1 MRVMESYTENGECP
15 PEILEEDILE
25 AMKSV
30 KGYLDIT
37 PGDFKTLY
45 ILAYKQAVERLMHSV
60 KAHDI
65 MTRKVISAKRDT
77 PLAEVAQTM
86 AVEGVSGVPV
96 VDDGQRVVGVI
107 SDKDFVLHMG
117 GEDLRS
123 FMGVVAHCLTSR
135 KCVALL
141 MRHQTAGDIM
151 AHPAV
156 TVTEKASVSDVT
168 DLMAMHNINRVP
180 VTDEEGK
187 LIGII
192 ARANIVQSSCAVIMP
207 PKT

>member
-1 MRVMESYTENGECP
+1 MCVMESYIENIESP

-25 AMKSV
+25 AMKAI

-37 PGDFKTLY
+37 PGDFRSLY
-45 ILAYKQAVERLMHSV
+45 VLAYKQAVERLTHSV
-60 KAHDI
+60 KARDI
-65 MTRKVISAKRDT
+65 MTHKVISATRDT
-77 PLAEVAQTM
+77 PLAEVAQMMT
-86 AVEGVSGVPV
+86 VEGVSGVPV
-96 VDDGQRVVGVI
+96 IDDEERVVGVI

-135 KCVALL
+135 KCVALP

-151 AHPAV
+151 TPPAV
-156 TVTEKASVSDVT
+156 TITEEASVSDVT
-168 DLMAMHNINRVP
+168 VLMATRNINRVP
-180 VTDEEGK
+180 VTDDENR
-187 LIGII
+187 LVGII
-192 ARANIVQSSCAVIMP
+192 ARADIVQSSCSVIVP

>member
-1 MRVMESYTENGECP
+1 MESYIENLECP

-25 AMKSV
+25 AMKAI

-37 PGDFKTLY
+37 PGDFRSLY
-45 ILAYKQAVERLMHSV
+45 ILAYKQAVERLTHSV
-60 KAHDI
+60 KARDI
-65 MTRKVISAKRDT
+65 MTRKVISATRDT
-77 PLAEVAQTM
+77 PLAEVAQMMT
-86 AVEGVSGVPV
+86 VEGVSGVPV
-96 VDDGQRVVGVI
+96 IDDEERVVGVI

-135 KCVALL
+135 KCVALP

-151 AHPAV
+151 THPAV
-156 TVTEKASVSDVT
+156 TITGEASVSDVT
-168 DLMAMHNINRVP
+168 DLMATRNINRVP
-180 VTDEEGK
+180 VTDDEDR
-187 LIGII
+187 LVGII